1 MFRILVACLTLT
13 LAASASAQSSR
24 TNLGVLTCTLAEQGE
39 PQSGPSGEERAIRCV
54 FKPTGSGAE
63 HTYGGQIRRVAQ
75 GQGPVGK
82 LVMIWVVQGPS
93 DSKIDPGL
101 LEQSYIAAPETGT
114 GAAKTGTTLIGERN
128 PDITMRAETADSGP
142 SGFLVTVMQLRVVT
156 VPA

>member
-1 MFRILVACLTLT
+1 MFRTLLVCLALV

-39 PQSGPSGEERAIRCV
+39 PQSGPTGEERAIRCV

-63 HTYGGQIRRVAQ
+63 HTYGGQIRQVAQ
-75 GQGPVGK
+75 GRAPAGK

-101 LEQSYIAAPETGT
+101 LEQSYVAAPETGA
-114 GAAKTGTTLIGERN
+114 GAAKAGTTLIGERN
-128 PDITMRAETADSGP
+128 TDIIMRAETTDNGP
-142 SGFLVTVMQLRVVT
+142 SGFSVTVMQLRVVT